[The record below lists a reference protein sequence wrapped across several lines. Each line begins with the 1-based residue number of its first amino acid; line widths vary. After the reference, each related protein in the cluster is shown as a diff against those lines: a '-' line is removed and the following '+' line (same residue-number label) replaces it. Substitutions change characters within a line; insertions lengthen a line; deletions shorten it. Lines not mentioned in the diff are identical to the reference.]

1 MNDRTVFINMVKS
14 AVELLATDK
23 FFKNGFL
30 TGMILAKKLA
40 DKKKNSMKKGG
51 KKIQGGFSFKK
62 ELAIAA
68 GPLGWV
74 WLARHKNDE
83 ELNEVKKR
91 LEKYEP
97 PETTMESLEEYEPS
111 KKTKKRLE
119 PPKKTKKGR
128 RKTKKEKVKKIDDFP
143 VDNDDDI
150 ATNDFPM
157 ETGDDFDLDD
167 FE

>member
-1 MNDRTVFINMVKS
+1 MNDRTVFFINMVKS

-23 FFKNGFL
+23 IFKNGFL

-40 DKKKNSMKKGG
+40 DKKKNGMKKGG
-51 KKIQGGFSFKK
+51 KKKIQGGFSFKK
-62 ELAIAA
+62 ALAIAA

-83 ELNEVKKR
+83 ELNEVKNR

-97 PETTMESLEEYEPS
+97 PETTME
-111 KKTKKRLE
+111 RLGKYK
-119 PPKKTKKGR
+119 PPKKTKTKKG
-128 RKTKKEKVKKIDDFP
+128 RKTKKEKVEEIDDFP
-143 VDNDDDI
+143 DDDDI
-150 ATNDFPM
+150 ATDDFPM
-157 ETGDDFDLDD
+157 ENDDGFDLDD